1 MMNTVCVY
9 VCVCLSVCVLYIL
22 YVCCYFIFISC
33 RCYLLFDANRHKKVL
48 RSQSFAIS
56 FSVLSCFDVKVYFAQ
71 RSNDKLDTELF
82 KSLILFWCC
91 NGSIIRL
98 CRSPIRIVS
107 GKRFEHRLCFA
118 VDLIS
123 QRLNDE
129 WVWSKCNS
137 FVQQYTLMTV
147 NLQQFWDRK
156 QQKREH
162 WNEEKNRIKPKRNS
176 NPSPETQVYI
186 HSWNLKR
193 QLSKVQFFPFNFWV
207 FLSLG
212 PNIRWSIIMSTLKC
226 SNIQKYL

>member
-156 QQKREH
+156 RQKREH
-162 WNEEKNRIKPKRNS
+162 WNEEKKQNQT
-176 NPSPETQVYI
+176 ETKFKSVAWDTSV
-186 HSWNLKR
+186 HTFLKFETSTL
-193 QLSKVQFFPFNFWV
+193 QSTIFSLQ
-207 FLSLG
+207 FLSFSFS
-212 PNIRWSIIMSTLKC
+212 RA
-226 SNIQKYL
+226 KY